1 MFNLLKSDIYRL
13 VHGKMLWVA
22 AIVLVALSVLAAGMM
37 HWVSSPE
44 FLRMTATSFEMTV
57 NVSDGVTGG
66 AGVLGEG
73 DAAAANASA
82 EAAAAASASGR
93 GLSLDE
99 LDTLGAA
106 EAAGSAESE
115 EDSERAAEQRQFQR
129 DLASL
134 SHDIRTPLMG
144 AKGYVSMAAEEP
156 DDARRAHYLQAAEA
170 RLADMEGLLDALF
183 AYARAT
189 DAASDLDRRPLV
201 VLPVLA
207 DVLTGQFPAFEE
219 RGWEPA
225 VDFPDESLVVE
236 ADSEALARMFENL
249 VSNALRYGTSAP
261 SIIQRGR
268 TLTFS
273 NKVPDPAAIDVNR
286 LFERFYRADVARAQG
301 GAGLGL
307 AVVASLATAQN
318 IEVEASLEGD
328 ELFLTL
334 VFPATP

>member
-1 MFNLLKSDIYRL
+1 MTLAICFGGLALCGFALVLLYGHELRR
-13 VHGKMLWVA
+13 MA
-22 AIVLVALSVLAAGMM
+22 R
-37 HWVSSPE
+37 
-44 FLRMTATSFEMTV
+44 FLRNRDGRSNSRLTTEMPGPGFADLARAV
-57 NVSDGVTGG
+57 NGT
-66 AGVLGEG
+66 L
-73 DAAAANASA
+73 DAADRR
-82 EAAAAASASGR
+82 ER
-93 GLSLDE
+93 
-99 LDTLGAA
+99 
-106 EAAGSAESE
+106 
-115 EDSERAAEQRQFQR
+115 ERAAEQRQFQR

-144 AKGYVSMAAEEP
+144 AKGYVSLAAEEP

-219 RGWEPA
+219 RGWEPL

-261 SIIQRGR
+261 SIVQRGR
-268 TLTFS
+268 SLTFS
-273 NKVPDPAAIDVNR
+273 NKVPDPTAIDVNR
-286 LFERFYRADVARAQG
+286 LFERFYRADVGPCPRRG
-301 GAGLGL
+301 GAGSRRGG
-307 AVVASLATAQN
+307 QPRRRP
-318 IEVEASLEGD
+318 EHRG
-328 ELFLTL
+328 
-334 VFPATP
+334 

>member
-1 MFNLLKSDIYRL
+1 MQVFT
-13 VHGKMLWVA
+13 G
-22 AIVLVALSVLAAGMM
+22 
-37 HWVSSPE
+37 E
-44 FLRMTATSFEMTV
+44 ELR
-57 NVSDGVTGG
+57 
-66 AGVLGEG
+66 
-73 DAAAANASA
+73 
-82 EAAAAASASGR
+82 
-93 GLSLDE
+93 
-99 LDTLGAA
+99 
-106 EAAGSAESE
+106 
-115 EDSERAAEQRQFQR
+115 ERAAEQRQFQR

-144 AKGYVSMAAEEP
+144 AKGYVSLAAEEP

-328 ELFLTL
+328 ELSLAL
-334 VFPATP
+334 IFPSVSGEV

>member
-1 MFNLLKSDIYRL
+1 MTLAICFGGLALCGFALVLLYGHELRR
-13 VHGKMLWVA
+13 MA
-22 AIVLVALSVLAAGMM
+22 R
-37 HWVSSPE
+37 
-44 FLRMTATSFEMTV
+44 FLRNRDGRSNSRLTTEMPGPGFADLARAV
-57 NVSDGVTGG
+57 NGT
-66 AGVLGEG
+66 
-73 DAAAANASA
+73 
-82 EAAAAASASGR
+82 
-93 GLSLDE
+93 LD
-99 LDTLGAA
+99 
-106 EAAGSAESE
+106 
-115 EDSERAAEQRQFQR
+115 AAEQRQFQR

-144 AKGYVSMAAEEP
+144 AKGYVSLAAEEP

-219 RGWEPA
+219 RGWEPL

-249 VSNALRYGTSAP
+249 VSNALRYGASAP
-261 SIIQRGR
+261 SIVQRGR
-268 TLTFS
+268 SLTFS

>member
-1 MFNLLKSDIYRL
+1 MTLAICFGGLALCGFALVLLYGHELRR
-13 VHGKMLWVA
+13 MA
-22 AIVLVALSVLAAGMM
+22 R
-37 HWVSSPE
+37 
-44 FLRMTATSFEMTV
+44 FLRNRDGRSNSRLTTEMPGPGFADLARAV
-57 NVSDGVTGG
+57 NGT
-66 AGVLGEG
+66 
-73 DAAAANASA
+73 
-82 EAAAAASASGR
+82 
-93 GLSLDE
+93 LD
-99 LDTLGAA
+99 
-106 EAAGSAESE
+106 
-115 EDSERAAEQRQFQR
+115 AAEQRQFQR

-144 AKGYVSMAAEEP
+144 AKGYVSLAAEEP

>member
-1 MFNLLKSDIYRL
+1 MTLAICFGGLALCGFALVLLYGHELRR
-13 VHGKMLWVA
+13 MA
-22 AIVLVALSVLAAGMM
+22 R
-37 HWVSSPE
+37 
-44 FLRMTATSFEMTV
+44 FLRNRDGRSNSRLTTEMPGPGFADLARAV
-57 NVSDGVTGG
+57 NGT
-66 AGVLGEG
+66 L
-73 DAAAANASA
+73 DAAD
-82 EAAAAASASGR
+82 R
-93 GLSLDE
+93 R
-99 LDTLGAA
+99 
-106 EAAGSAESE
+106 
-115 EDSERAAEQRQFQR
+115 ERAAEQRQFQR

-144 AKGYVSMAAEEP
+144 AKGYVSLAAEEP

>member
-1 MFNLLKSDIYRL
+1 MVLLYGHELRR
-13 VHGKMLWVA
+13 MA
-22 AIVLVALSVLAAGMM
+22 R
-37 HWVSSPE
+37 
-44 FLRMTATSFEMTV
+44 FLRNRDGRSNSHLTTEMPGPGFADLARAV
-57 NVSDGVTGG
+57 NGT
-66 AGVLGEG
+66 L
-73 DAAAANASA
+73 DAADRR
-82 EAAAAASASGR
+82 ER
-93 GLSLDE
+93 
-99 LDTLGAA
+99 
-106 EAAGSAESE
+106 
-115 EDSERAAEQRQFQR
+115 ERAAEQRQFQR

-144 AKGYVSMAAEEP
+144 AKGYVSLAAEEP
-156 DDARRAHYLQAAEA
+156 DDAHRTHYLQA
-170 RLADMEGLLDALF
+170 ADMEGLLDALF

-219 RGWEPA
+219 RGWEPL

-249 VSNALRYGTSAP
+249 VSNALRYGASAP
-261 SIIQRGR
+261 SIVQRGR
-268 TLTFS
+268 SLTFS

-318 IEVEASLEGD
+318 IEIEASLEGD
-328 ELFLTL
+328 ELSLAL
-334 VFPATP
+334 IFPPVSGEV

>member
-1 MFNLLKSDIYRL
+1 MTLAICFGGLALCGFALVLLYGHELRR
-13 VHGKMLWVA
+13 MA
-22 AIVLVALSVLAAGMM
+22 R
-37 HWVSSPE
+37 
-44 FLRMTATSFEMTV
+44 FLRNRDERSNSRLTTEMPGPGFADLARAV
-57 NVSDGVTGG
+57 NGT
-66 AGVLGEG
+66 L
-73 DAAAANASA
+73 DAADRR
-82 EAAAAASASGR
+82 ER
-93 GLSLDE
+93 E
-99 LDTLGAA
+99 R
-106 EAAGSAESE
+106 
-115 EDSERAAEQRQFQR
+115 ERAAEQRQFQR

-144 AKGYVSMAAEEP
+144 AKGYVSLAAEEP

-249 VSNALRYGTSAP
+249 VSNALRYGASAP
-261 SIIQRGR
+261 SIVQRGR
-268 TLTFS
+268 SLTFS
-273 NKVPDPAAIDVNR
+273 NKVPDPTAIDVNR
-286 LFERFYRADVARAQG
+286 LFERFYRADAARAHG

-307 AVVASLATAQN
+307 AVVASLAAAQN

>member
-1 MFNLLKSDIYRL
+1 MTLAICFGGLALCGFALVLLYGHELRR
-13 VHGKMLWVA
+13 MA
-22 AIVLVALSVLAAGMM
+22 R
-37 HWVSSPE
+37 
-44 FLRMTATSFEMTV
+44 FLRNRDGRSNSRLTTEMPGPGFADLARAV
-57 NVSDGVTGG
+57 NGT
-66 AGVLGEG
+66 L
-73 DAAAANASA
+73 DAAD
-82 EAAAAASASGR
+82 R
-93 GLSLDE
+93 R
-99 LDTLGAA
+99 
-106 EAAGSAESE
+106 
-115 EDSERAAEQRQFQR
+115 ERAAEQRQFQR

-144 AKGYVSMAAEEP
+144 AKGYVSLAAEEP

-219 RGWEPA
+219 RGWEPL

-249 VSNALRYGTSAP
+249 VSNALRYGASAP
-261 SIIQRGR
+261 SIVQRGR
-268 TLTFS
+268 SLTFS

>member
-1 MFNLLKSDIYRL
+1 
-13 VHGKMLWVA
+13 
-22 AIVLVALSVLAAGMM
+22 
-37 HWVSSPE
+37 
-44 FLRMTATSFEMTV
+44 
-57 NVSDGVTGG
+57 
-66 AGVLGEG
+66 
-73 DAAAANASA
+73 
-82 EAAAAASASGR
+82 
-93 GLSLDE
+93 
-99 LDTLGAA
+99 
-106 EAAGSAESE
+106 
-115 EDSERAAEQRQFQR
+115 
-129 DLASL
+129 
-134 SHDIRTPLMG
+134 MG
-144 AKGYVSMAAEEP
+144 AKGYVSLAAEEP

-328 ELFLTL
+328 ELSLAL
-334 VFPATP
+334 IFPPVSGEV

>member
-1 MFNLLKSDIYRL
+1 MTLAICFGGLALCGFALVLLYGHELRR
-13 VHGKMLWVA
+13 MA
-22 AIVLVALSVLAAGMM
+22 R
-37 HWVSSPE
+37 
-44 FLRMTATSFEMTV
+44 FLRNRDGRSNSRLTTEMPGPGFADLARAV
-57 NVSDGVTGG
+57 NGT
-66 AGVLGEG
+66 
-73 DAAAANASA
+73 
-82 EAAAAASASGR
+82 
-93 GLSLDE
+93 LD
-99 LDTLGAA
+99 
-106 EAAGSAESE
+106 
-115 EDSERAAEQRQFQR
+115 AAEQRQFQR

-144 AKGYVSMAAEEP
+144 AKGYVSLAAEEP
-156 DDARRAHYLQAAEA
+156 DDARRAHYLQATEA